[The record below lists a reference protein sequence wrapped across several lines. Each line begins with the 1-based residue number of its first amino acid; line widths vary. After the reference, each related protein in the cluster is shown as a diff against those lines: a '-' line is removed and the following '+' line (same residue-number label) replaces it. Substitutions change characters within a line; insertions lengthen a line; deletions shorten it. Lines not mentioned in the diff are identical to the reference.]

1 MVGRPIEILASRDDH
16 SLEFNEDA
24 LAAVL
29 LQEHVK
35 DKRMVVIS
43 VAGALW
49 KGKSFLL
56 DFLLRYMATQGNIG
70 SMNNGNSI
78 LEGYYWPEGSKRD
91 TAGIRMWPEV
101 FVTGLSNLEQV
112 AVILLDTQAAFES
125 EGEVRDSATVFTL
138 STLMSSVQI
147 YTLSRNIQQD
157 DLQHL
162 QFITEYGR
170 LAEDNGG
177 HAPFQKLQFVV
188 NDWNFPYDA
197 NYGPKGGEEILN
209 RRFQESDEQHPE
221 TQSLRKYI
229 KSCFSD
235 ISCFLI
241 PHAGLKVATN
251 PDCGENLPDVEPY
264 FVKQL
269 HKLVTLTLAPHN
281 LVVKEISGQQVNAK
295 ELLQYFKSF
304 FEVFNG
310 GKLPEATTVLLATG
324 EANNLA
330 AVTAA
335 KDTYTELMEELCGGA
350 KPHLNTAHLE
360 AQHRII
366 KYKSL
371 QQFINRSKIGSQQFS
386 EPFKEML
393 SAELDGLYGQF
404 RMRNESKNFRG
415 VRAAVLYAVATA
427 LCILY
432 SIFARA

>member
-1 MVGRPIEILASRDDH
+1 MGGRPIEILASRDDH

-29 LQEHVK
+29 LQDHVK
-35 DKRMVVIS
+35 DKSVVVIS
-43 VAGALW
+43 VAGAFW

-78 LEGYYWPEGSKRD
+78 LEGYSWPEGSKRD
-91 TAGIRMWPEV
+91 TAGIRMWSEV

-125 EGEVRDSATVFTL
+125 EVAVRDSATVFTL
-138 STLMSSVQI
+138 SMLLSSVQI
-147 YTLSRNIQQD
+147 YTLSRNIQQN

-162 QFITEYGR
+162 QFIAEYGR

-177 HAPFQKLQFVV
+177 HTPLQKLQFVV

-197 NYGPKGGEEILN
+197 NYGSKGGEEILN
-209 RRFQESDEQHPE
+209 RRLQESDEQHPE
-221 TQSLRKYI
+221 TQSLRKDI
-229 KSCFSD
+229 MSCFSD

-241 PHAGLKVATN
+241 PHAGLKVATR
-251 PDCGENLPDVEPY
+251 PDCAENLSNVEPY
-264 FVKQL
+264 FMKQL
-269 HKLVTLTLAPHN
+269 HKLVTLTLAPDN
-281 LVVKEISGQQVNAK
+281 LVVKEIGGQQVNAK
-295 ELLQYFKSF
+295 ELLQYFKSY

-310 GKLPEATTVLLATG
+310 EKLPEATTVLLATG

-335 KDTYTELMEELCGGA
+335 KETYTALMEEVCGGA
-350 KPHLNTAHLE
+350 KPYLNTAHLE
-360 AQHRII
+360 AQHRRI
-366 KYKSL
+366 KHKSL
-371 QQFINRSKIGSQQFS
+371 QQFVNKSKIGGQHFS

-404 RMRNESKNFRG
+404 RMRNESKKFRG
-415 VRAAVLYAVATA
+415 VRAAVLCAVAGA
-427 LCILY
+427 LYILY
-432 SIFARA
+432 GILGGA